1 MREALAASRG
11 MSASRSL
18 HKAGGWLP
26 GLLLGAALVFGAVT
40 PCTAEVN
47 DTELIAGVMA
57 ALPDEY
63 VSVTLLDESMCS
75 VDTHIGSEQCAI
87 AVSYVLPTDAGGLS
101 DLGYEVLKCTH
112 EIEMA
117 LLPYPDRVVCVRI
130 FIYAPD
136 AAGAIVSARF
146 AVENGV
152 D

>member
-47 DTELIAGVMA
+47 DTELIAGVLD

-63 VSVTLLDESMCS
+63 ASVSLLDETMCFMG
-75 VDTHIGSEQCAI
+75 THGHQDSGKCSI
-87 AVSYVLPTDAGGLS
+87 AVSYVLPREVTDLS
-101 DLGYEVLKCTH
+101 DLGCELLERTRLK
-112 EIEMA
+112 
-117 LLPYPDRVVCVRI
+117 
-130 FIYAPD
+130 
-136 AAGAIVSARF
+136 
-146 AVENGV
+146 
-152 D
+152 